1 MLETV
6 LAAVGVVLVIEG
18 LMPLLSPSTWRQ
30 TMAKVLALGE
40 GQLRFVGLVSV
51 AVGAVLLI
59 VSAL

>member
-30 TMAKVLALGE
+30 TMVKVLALGE